1 MTTMEAALAA
11 EPSVE
16 QSTGKLVRH
25 RRGGRSAAMIYS
37 AAVLTCG
44 AAAIHFAAAMGH
56 IAEYLPYGLF
66 FFGLALTQAA
76 LAVAIIV
83 APSPKLFLA
92 AALGTAGVIALWVLS
107 RTTGLPIAPDPWR
120 PEFPGMMDMAC
131 TLIEIITVVL
141 FALLIRTPRKPKVRG
156 RVRTALTTVPALP
169 LTLLAGWMAV
179 GSVLHPMPAAFNAAP
194 AVAGQTTT
202 SVADLVAAPGSEPLK
217 TFTLTAGAVSIGGRQ
232 AWAFNGTVPGPELRV
247 RQGDRV
253 RVTLVNHLPDST
265 SIHWHGL
272 RLPDAE
278 DGVAGLTQN
287 AVKPGGTLVYE
298 FVANDPGTYWYHS
311 HQDTYY
317 QLPKGLFGSLVILPR
332 AGVAEER
339 DYSLVVHT
347 LADGSTLAV
356 NGSRHLHLE
365 AAPGDTVRLRILEAS
380 EPDFSGLPAQPVLL
394 GAPYRV
400 VALDGHDLNAPQE
413 LGPQRI
419 PLGMGQRADL
429 VFTMPAAGAV
439 QLTGLKGVGPV
450 TIGDGPAPAA
460 VKVSSLPRFDLTSY
474 GQAAPDPVAASPTFD
489 VTRTLKLV
497 GGPAFYDGRFDFSDN
512 FDGNPSPMEMPLT
525 VRQGQ
530 LVRLHIVNRGTGK
543 YHVIHI
549 HGHVFTVLARNGHP
563 LSGSPVHVDGILTAP
578 EETWD
583 VAFRADNPGIWM
595 LHCHVLGHAVAGMS
609 MTVNYAGISTP
620 YTMGTDSGNV
630 PE

>member
-1 MTTMEAALAA
+1 
-11 EPSVE
+11 
-16 QSTGKLVRH
+16 
-25 RRGGRSAAMIYS
+25 MIYS
-37 AAVLTCG
+37 AALLTCG
-44 AAAIHFAAAMGH
+44 VAAIHFAAAMGH
-56 IAEYLPYGLF
+56 TAEYLPYGIF
-66 FFGLALTQAA
+66 FFGLAFTQVA
-76 LAVAIIV
+76 LAVAIVV
-83 APSPKLFLA
+83 APSPKLFLLA
-92 AALGTAGVIALWVLS
+92 AIGTAAVIALWVVS

-120 PEFPGMMDMAC
+120 PEIPGMLDMFC
-131 TLIEIITVVL
+131 TLVEIITVVL
-141 FALLIRTPRKPKVRG
+141 FALLIRTPRKPRTRG
-156 RVRTALTTVPALP
+156 RVRIALTTTPALP
-169 LTLLAGWMAV
+169 LALLAGWMAV
-179 GSVLHPMPAAFNAAP
+179 GSVLHPMPAAFNTAP
-194 AVAGQTTT
+194 AVAGQPTT
-202 SVADLVAAPGSEPLK
+202 SVADLVAAPGNEPLE
-217 TFTLTAGAVSIGGRQ
+217 TFTLTASAVNIGGQQ

-278 DGVAGLTQN
+278 DGVAGITQN
-287 AVKPGGTLVYE
+287 AVRPGGTFVYE
-298 FVANDPGTYWYHS
+298 FVANDAGTYWYHS

-347 LADGSTLAV
+347 LADRSTLVV
-356 NGSRHLHLE
+356 NGSRHLHLD
-365 AAPGDTVRLRILEAS
+365 AAPGDTVRLRILDAA
-380 EPDFSGLPAQPVLL
+380 EPGFGGEPFQPVLV
-394 GAPYRV
+394 GAGYRV

-413 LGPQRI
+413 LGPERI

-429 VFTMPAAGAV
+429 VFKMPASGAV
-439 QLTGLKGVGPV
+439 QLTGLTGVGPV

-460 VKVSSLPRFDLTSY
+460 VKVHSLPHFDLTTY
-474 GQAAPDPVAASPTFD
+474 GEAAPDPVAGATTFD
-489 VTRTLKLV
+489 LTRTLNLA
-497 GGPAFYDGRFDFSDN
+497 GAPAFYDGSLNFSDN
-512 FDGNPSPMEMPLT
+512 FDGNPSPNEPPIS
-525 VRQGQ
+525 VRDGQ

-563 LSGSPVHVDGILTAP
+563 LTGSPVHVDAILIGP
-578 EETWD
+578 KETWD
-583 VAFRADNPGIWM
+583 VAFKADNPGIWM

-609 MTVNYAGISTP
+609 MTINYEGVSTP